1 MTIALLIY
9 LIAPLALVVFM
20 KLSGTHSRR
29 ALITV
34 PVAFYSLPVL
44 VVIGFYLL
52 RTPIQQGKFLAELG
66 PILSLVFPPED
77 LYVPLAVKELAE
89 GRTEYT
95 LDFGH
100 KYVGYHAVEISV
112 PGNAPFGKI
121 EPELQVFLEVFEGDK
136 LLYRDGP
143 VKGSGYWGRNDHGLH
158 FSRYGVPK
166 DLPVS
171 RPLTARITVS
181 GNLDVFLKGRE
192 GATIGITKVS
202 DE

>member
-158 FSRYGVPK
+158 FTRYSVTE

-171 RPLTARITVS
+171 RPLTGKVTIS
-181 GNLDVFLKGRE
+181 GDLNRFLEGRE

>member
-1 MTIALLIY
+1 MTLVLLLY
-9 LIAPLALVVFM
+9 LIAPLVLVVFM
-20 KLSGTHSRR
+20 YLSGTRSWRP
-29 ALITV
+29 LVTV

-77 LYVPLAVKELAE
+77 LYVPLAVKELAK

-121 EPELQVFLEVFEGDK
+121 EPELQVLLEVFEGDK

-158 FSRYGVPK
+158 FTRYSVTE

-171 RPLTARITVS
+171 RPLTGKVTIS
-181 GNLDVFLKGRE
+181 GDLNRFLEGRE

>member
-1 MTIALLIY
+1 MTLVLLLY
-9 LIAPLALVVFM
+9 LIAPLVLVGFM
-20 KLSGTHSRR
+20 YLSGTRSWRP
-29 ALITV
+29 LVTV

-52 RTPIQQGKFLAELG
+52 RTPIQQGKFFAELG
-66 PILSLVFPPED
+66 PILSLIFPPED
-77 LYVPLAVKELAE
+77 LYVPLVVKELE
-89 GRTEYT
+89 DELTEYT

-100 KYVGYHAVEISV
+100 KYVGHHAVEISV
-112 PGNAPFGKI
+112 PGKAPFGKI
-121 EPELQVFLEVFEGDK
+121 EPELQVVLEVLEGDK

>member
-52 RTPIQQGKFLAELG
+52 RTPIQQGKFFAELG
-66 PILSLVFPPED
+66 PILSLIFPPED

-89 GRTEYT
+89 GQTEYT

-100 KYVGYHAVEISV
+100 KYVGHHAVEISV
-112 PGNAPFGKI
+112 HGKAPFGKI
-121 EPELQVFLEVFEGDK
+121 EPELQVLLEVLEGDK

-143 VKGSGYWGRNDHGLH
+143 VKGSGFWGRNDHGLH
-158 FSRYGVPK
+158 FTRYSVTE

-171 RPLTARITVS
+171 RPLTARIAVS
-181 GNLDVFLKGRE
+181 GNLDAFLKGRE